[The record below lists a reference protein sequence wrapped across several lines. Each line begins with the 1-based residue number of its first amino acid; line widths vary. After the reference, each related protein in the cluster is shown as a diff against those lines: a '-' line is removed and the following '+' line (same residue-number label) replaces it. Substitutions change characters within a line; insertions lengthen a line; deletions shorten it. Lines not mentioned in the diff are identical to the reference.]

1 MCWPVIPCQ
10 AGSQRILQLP
20 VSTFNQPIAGGVVGG
35 RHMMLGTPN
44 LLIHPS
50 TKASTAVVASRFFTG
65 MASNHLVER
74 SITVKM
80 YLNPSGEVGSG
91 PTKSA

>member
-1 MCWPVIPCQ
+1 MLNSQPGAEFLPDLRGKLCPPVCRYICRNTKSADP
-10 AGSQRILQLP
+10 
-20 VSTFNQPIAGGVVGG
+20 
-35 RHMMLGTPN
+35 
-44 LLIHPS
+44 PS

-80 YLNPSGEVGSG
+80 YLNHSGEVGSG
-91 PTKSA
+91 PTKST